1 MHPLL
6 ITISILRLDNEH
18 KEVGISEI
26 IADRCCCIDAT
37 KQTLQVLK
45 IYYCVYNIEK

>member
-26 IADRCCCIDAT
+26 IPGSCCWID
-37 KQTLQVLK
+37 Q
-45 IYYCVYNIEK
+45 